1 MSFFKEADELTDE
14 EEAEYNKVRFQNHL
28 DALLEAYAL
37 TGDRAKLAAF
47 VSDGGDI
54 DKLDVRDDI
63 ANMIIAAPEKNP
75 GGSTDHINLAFYLTA
90 KGKMN
95 KLYPPVVPIDE
106 DAKDRTLAEKLIS
119 LETKGK
125 TEVIE
130 QLAVECGVSI
140 SGGWSRYKKGKA
152 LFVERFGR
160 TWN

>member
-63 ANMIIAAPEKNP
+63 ANMIIAAPEK
-75 GGSTDHINLAFYLTA
+75 IQAA
-90 KGKMN
+90 RK
-95 KLYPPVVPIDE
+95 I
-106 DAKDRTLAEKLIS
+106 IS
-119 LETKGK
+119 ILP
-125 TEVIE
+125 
-130 QLAVECGVSI
+130 SI
-140 SGGWSRYKKGKA
+140 
-152 LFVERFGR
+152 
-160 TWN
+160 